1 MSGCLIFSHNSLVLI
16 RFYFVFIWITFHG
29 EQFLCYV
36 CNSWISSSMV
46 SSLLWVPSLLLL
58 HAACFLF
65 RFSMHVFFIALF
77 FYSFQEYICL
87 LKHMKHSYSS
97 CLDFWLLRH
106 MEHSYISCLDFWL
119 PRHMEH
125 SYSSCSDTHLLKHT
139 GHSYSTSLCT
149 SGLFLFIY
157 LLVLRFSPT
166 YMCAWKFW
174 LKAMCDSS
182 LARCCI
188 PLVSSECYLDFALWY
203 SWATQN
209 QLILQCLCWA
219 LLGITVFYLGLFWSG
234 LSPLM
239 LNV

>member
-1 MSGCLIFSHNSLVLI
+1 
-16 RFYFVFIWITFHG
+16 
-29 EQFLCYV
+29 
-36 CNSWISSSMV
+36 MV
-46 SSLLWVPSLLLL
+46 SSLLWVPPLLLL

-65 RFSMHVFFIALF
+65 RFSTHVFFIASF
-77 FYSFQEYICL
+77 VYSFQVYVCL
-87 LKHMKHSYSS
+87 LKHM
-97 CLDFWLLRH
+97 
-106 MEHSYISCLDFWL
+106 EHRFSSCLDFWL
-119 PRHMEH
+119 PRHTEH

-149 SGLFLFIY
+149 SGLFLLIS
-157 LLVLRFSPT
+157 LLVLRFSPA
-166 YMCAWKFW
+166 YMCVWKFW
-174 LKAMCDSS
+174 LKAVCDSS

-203 SWATQN
+203 SSATQN

-219 LLGITVFYLGLFWSG
+219 LLGITAFYLGLFWSG